1 MYTMNLITILILM
14 AAFLSC
20 THSEPKYE
28 ISCTENGCSGTYI
41 GPEFVNGS
49 DVAHQFS
56 NHMAR
61 RVGEELKALYK
72 QKKYTKVVLGEIKMT
87 TNGMNYIGDVTYSLE
102 IPFESV
108 SDPCEAFTSFDHR
121 GGWGHK
127 IKESGVR
134 HTFRNKQNVQ
144 LIEKNTPEGLQEFW
158 VQFQHKDH
166 QSGCK

>member
-1 MYTMNLITILILM
+1 MTQLIILLLTT
-14 AAFLSC
+14 AFLSC
-20 THSEPKYE
+20 WQSEAKYD
-28 ISCTENGCSGTYI
+28 ITCIENGCSGTYT

-61 RVGEELKALYK
+61 RVCEELKELYK
-72 QKKYTKVVLGEIKMT
+72 QKKYTRVVLGEIKMT
-87 TNGMNYIGDVTYSLE
+87 TKGMNFIGDVTYSLE

-127 IKESGVR
+127 IKESSVQYS
-134 HTFRNKQNVQ
+134 FRNKSNVQ

-158 VQFQHKDH
+158 IQFQHRDY
-166 QSGCK
+166 QSQCESK